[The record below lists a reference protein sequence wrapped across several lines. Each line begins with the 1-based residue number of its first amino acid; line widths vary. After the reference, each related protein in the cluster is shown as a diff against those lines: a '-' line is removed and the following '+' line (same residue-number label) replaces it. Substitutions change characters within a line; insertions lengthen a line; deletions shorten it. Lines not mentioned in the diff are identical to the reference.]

1 MGKILYNFGVWS
13 YYQGVKIAS
22 VFNDKAKLWIEGRV
36 NWRIRLKKAASQL
49 NPDQKNVWFHV
60 SSLGEFEQGR
70 PVMEELK
77 KTKNIN
83 LILSFYSP
91 SGYEQM
97 KNWPNADLVIYLP
110 LDTKKNA
117 ADLISIIHPDL
128 AIFVKYDLW
137 FHYLSQLK
145 AKSIPTLLISARFYP
160 SQYFF
165 KSWTSWYKKLLFLF
179 DRILVQDQE
188 SLDLLHSI
196 NYKNAEISG
205 DIRYDR
211 VDELSKNKDRFNEI
225 EEFIG
230 DKKVFIAGSSWPLD
244 EKVMINYFLRNV
256 HNLRI
261 LIAPHDVSD
270 NHINSLLQKC
280 KGKAIRYSKLNEI
293 SGEYILLVDKIG
305 ILSRIYKY
313 ADISFIGGAFKE
325 GLHNIL
331 EPAAYKIPVI
341 TGIDHDGFPEAPAM
355 EKEGGLFRVKDEI
368 EFALIMD
375 KLLINEQAYFNASR
389 AASHFINDRK
399 GASLRTLKVID
410 QYI

>member
-1 MGKILYNFGVWS
+1 
-13 YYQGVKIAS
+13 
-22 VFNDKAKLWIEGRV
+22 
-36 NWRIRLKKAASQL
+36 
-49 NPDQKNVWFHV
+49 VWFHV

-70 PVMEELK
+70 PVMEEMK
-77 KTKNIN
+77 KTENIN

-97 KNWPNADLVIYLP
+97 KNWMNADLVTYLP

-117 ADLISIIHPDL
+117 SDFISIIKPDL
-128 AIFVKYDLW
+128 SIFVKYDLW

-145 AKSIPTLLISARFYP
+145 SKSIPALLISARFYP
-160 SQYFF
+160 SQFFF
-165 KSWTSWYKKLLFLF
+165 KSWTSWYRKVLFLF

-188 SLDLLHSI
+188 SLDLLHSVD
-196 NYKNAEISG
+196 YKNAEISG

-211 VDELSKNKDRFNEI
+211 VDELSQNKDRFNEI

-244 EKVMINYFLRNV
+244 EKVMISYFLKNE
-256 HNLRI
+256 HGLRI
-261 LIAPHDVSD
+261 IIAPHDVSD
-270 NHINSLLQKC
+270 DHINSLLQKF
-280 KGKAIRYSKLNEI
+280 KGKAIRYSKINEI
-293 SGEYILLVDKIG
+293 SGEYILVVDKIG

-331 EPAAYKIPVI
+331 EPAAYEIPVI
-341 TGIDHDGFPEAPAM
+341 TGIDHDGFPEGPAM
-355 EKEGGLFRVKDEI
+355 EKEGGLFRVKDENQ
-368 EFALIMD
+368 FALRMD
-375 KLLINEQAYFNASR
+375 KLLLNEQAYASASR
-389 AASHFINDRK
+389 SAGRFINERK